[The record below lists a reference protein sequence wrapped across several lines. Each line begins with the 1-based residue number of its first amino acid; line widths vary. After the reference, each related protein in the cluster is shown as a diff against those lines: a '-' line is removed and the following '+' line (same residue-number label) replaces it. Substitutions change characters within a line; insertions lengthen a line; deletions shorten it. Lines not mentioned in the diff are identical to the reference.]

1 MILTNDNKYDSTRR
15 SQLKIDEFSS
25 VEHPFM
31 DQLRELGWSDGKNEV
46 LELQMQQQ
54 PEQSYRSSFN
64 QVILEPKL
72 RAALKDINPF
82 LTEGQMDEVVARIS
96 IPSGG
101 SLLENNER
109 VFTLMTQGTSV
120 SRNEQTGEYN
130 PQVNYVDFEHPEK
143 NIFTAI
149 SQFKVA
155 IPGTD
160 HHIIPDIV
168 LFLNGLPI
176 VVVEAKSPKVP
187 EPIPEAIDQLMRYSE
202 QRGDTGEGNQSL
214 FYYNQFII
222 ATCRNQAKAG
232 TISTHIEKYFYRWTD
247 PYPMTLNE
255 LSHGASAPNDQQR
268 LVAGMLSFKNLFDI
282 IKIFTLF
289 TVNDKG
295 KKIKIV
301 CRYQQFRAVKK
312 MVKRLQEGRC
322 PQDRGGIIW
331 HTQGSGKSLTMM
343 FLVRQMRVIPE
354 LQAWKVVFVTD
365 RTQLEGQLSGT
376 GTGVGFPIKT
386 AEFINPRPDK
396 PGKSLKELL
405 STNTSDLV
413 MAMIHKFQESGDLA
427 DLQVFPILNES
438 SKILVL
444 TDEAH
449 RSQFALLG
457 ANLDRALPNST
468 RIGFTGT
475 PTSKTERLYRDY
487 IDSYTMRQSIDD
499 GVTLE
504 IIYQGFTHNAEV
516 PDKEGMDAKFADV
529 FSDYNIKE
537 RLQILGFG
545 SRDAYLDS
553 EVTIREKAK
562 SMVEHYVSQIF
573 PGGFKAQVIANSRI
587 AAVTYKQM
595 LEEALKDKI
604 ADLEENNPMNI
615 DINLLKELRT
625 AVVISGDRNDEL
637 SIKQYSDSTYHDRS
651 IRSFKLPF
659 RATDE
664 DDPTIKGDVGII
676 IVNNMLTTGFDAPIE
691 QVLYLDRVLVAHNLL
706 QAITR
711 PNRVGD
717 EGKDFGFVVDYVGIG
732 HHLKKAIDYYDEK
745 QGQVDNEETEEILTT
760 IVSEDNLLAE
770 LKRAHKAIWDFLKK
784 YGMTDLTDEDAFF
797 DLFYDEEIRST
808 WLQLYEDFTRAFNAV
823 LPRKEALEYLSDWKA
838 MTEINALALKHL
850 RDRRFSMKG
859 IPPKLRAIAD
869 EYLESKGITEK
880 VAPIS
885 IVSEKFV
892 DSVKKRK
899 TDKTR
904 AAATEHAI
912 RDYIDVNIDEDPELF
927 ASFAKALEEILKNFA
942 GNWKKIY
949 EELEKLRQRIRA
961 REQENTYGL
970 DRKRQ
975 MPFFRIFKSE
985 LYNNAELNEEQISK
999 NVELTIHVV
1008 EYLQTELRLLGF
1020 WSSIPAQNH
1029 LRGELQKILLS
1040 SEFCTMPNMMA
1051 KYSEIISRIM
1061 EVARVNHSK
1070 IVAEG

>member
-268 LVAGMLSFKNLFDI
+268 LVAGMLSFKNLLDI

-312 MVKRLQEGRC
+312 MVKRLQEGRS

-427 DLQVFPILNES
+427 DLQVFPILNER

-553 EVTIREKAK
+553 EITIREKAK

-784 YGMTDLTDEDAFF
+784 YGMTDLSDEDAFF